1 MLDRTDFYRTRT
13 EEAGTEEEGA
23 GEMFLRNE
31 PVLHEGLSRQGPLS
45 QAQLEEYERTGYLW
59 LDRFFS
65 GHTIA
70 GFFDELEAMAQDR
83 RFCEKEEVILDANDE
98 KIRSVFAM
106 HELSPAFD
114 RLTRDRLLL
123 EMVQQLLGEGVY
135 IHQSRINSKA
145 GFCGNGF
152 EWHSDFETWHSE
164 DGMPEMRAVSVSIML
179 TENNPYNGPLMLI
192 PGSHQFFIPC
202 AGTTPENNWKESLR
216 EQTVG
221 LPSREALATLAKKQG
236 IQAPTGPA
244 GSLLLF
250 ECNTLHASNRNMSP
264 WPRANLF
271 FVYNHVEN
279 RLVEPFARTPHRPD
293 YLAARKHTDALRPY
307 S

>member
-1 MLDRTDFYRTRT
+1 MLDRTDYYRTR
-13 EEAGTEEEGA
+13 EVNAQ
-23 GEMFLRNE
+23 EMFPRTE
-31 PVLHEGLSRQGPLS
+31 PVVHSNEKEREEGPLS
-45 QAQLEEYERTGYLW
+45 PAQVGEYEQDGFLW
-59 LDRFFS
+59 LESFFTQDVVSSFFAELDEMAKDRDFC
-65 GHTIA
+65 
-70 GFFDELEAMAQDR
+70 DR
-83 RFCEKEEVILDANDE
+83 DEVIMDTNRE

-114 RLTRDRLLL
+114 RLTRDKLLL
-123 EMVQQLLGEGVY
+123 DIVRQLLGDDVY

-164 DGMPEMRAVSVSIML
+164 DGMPEMRAVSASIML
-179 TENNPYNGPLMLI
+179 TDNNPFNGPLMLI
-192 PGSHQFFIPC
+192 PGSQNCFVPC
-202 AGTTPENNWKESLR
+202 SGSTPQRNWEQSLKK
-216 EQTVG
+216 QSVG
-221 LPSREALATLAKKQG
+221 LPSREAVGSLADRNG

-271 FVYNHVEN
+271 FVYNAVSN
-279 RLVEPFARTPHRPD
+279 RLVQPFGRTDPRPEH
-293 YLAARKHTDALRPY
+293 LAARQRTTPLIAHQ
-307 S
+307 